1 MPKNYTSQMTSH
13 LKKIDKALGGR
24 VSKDLHDFTRDFYQK
39 MPVKELKNLPPE
51 EAAVV
56 VKEAYKFVGQR
67 KLKQIKAN
75 LSESV
80 TGKVVLTLLNDDMPF
95 LVDSVS
101 AELSRLGLTPS
112 RVIHPILHMVRD
124 AKGKYV
130 SIAAQTNKA
139 ASRESFIRFEFV
151 SLPEGLAK
159 KELLSKLEGILKVL
173 HQVVVDWEPMVE
185 RARQTV
191 ATLLEDNPKNSDEV
205 AEVTDFLNWLM
216 DGNFIFLGAVDYDF
230 SDGKNAFRIVKNTE
244 QGVFAMDDFP
254 LKPKGYTA
262 MPAESQH
269 FALQPNLL
277 EITKSNTISVVH
289 RPVQMD
295 YIGIKRFD
303 KKGKVIGERRF
314 LGLFTSNVYFQS
326 AERIPI
332 IRRKLGQVM
341 ARANFDPNSHDG
353 KALKTILEFAPRDE
367 IFQMSD
373 EDVFN
378 YAIGVLSV
386 ESSPQVHLFV
396 RRDIFERFVSCMV
409 FVPRDHFNTALREKI
424 QKILADRLQ
433 GEVSDFYTQ
442 MTDSPLA
449 RVHLIIKT
457 TPGDIPSLPID
468 ALEREI
474 ATVTYDWQEKLR
486 RELVKQHG
494 EKESQSI
501 FQAYKDAFST
511 SYGQYY
517 EPRNGMHDITK
528 IRQII
533 ASSSMGIELYHTKH
547 EPEGTLHLKFYNPES
562 QAALSEILPM
572 LENLGFHVID
582 EHPFRVVP
590 LNEGVKEVWV
600 RDFTLELKSAQPDL
614 DIEALKPLL
623 EEILLRIWEGQA
635 DNDGFNALALLGG
648 FDWRQI
654 SLLRAYSRYAR
665 QTKMSY
671 SNKAMVSALT
681 ANPKIAGALM
691 GYFKA
696 RFDPV
701 LNKKKTVSTHVEK
714 FEKEVESLLE
724 GVSNLEEDTI
734 LRIFRELIA
743 ATWRTNYYQ
752 KDANGD
758 VKDYISF
765 KFDSSKVPELPLPRP
780 LAEIFVYSRRVEGIH
795 LRGGKVARGGLRW
808 SDRREDYRTE
818 VLGLMKAQMV
828 KNAVIVPVGSKG
840 GFVLKQAP
848 TSGGREA
855 FMAEGIACYQTFLR
869 GMLDITD
876 NLVKGKIVPPKD
888 VVRHDDDDPYLVVA
902 ADKGTAT
909 FSDYANAIS
918 TEYDFWLDD
927 AFASGGSVGYDHKAM
942 GITAKGAWI
951 SVQRH
956 FREMGIDTQTEDFTV
971 MGIGD
976 MSGDVFGNGMLLSE
990 HICLQGAFNHL
1001 NIFLD
1006 PEPDAKKT
1014 FKERKRLFEL
1024 PRSSWQD
1031 YNRKLISKGGGIFSR
1046 KEKSIKITPQVRKM
1060 LDLASDVKTLSPNAL
1075 IRAML
1080 KAPVELLW
1088 NGGIGTYVKAESET
1102 HEQVGDRATN
1112 ALRINGHELRCE
1124 VIGEGGNL
1132 GFTQL
1137 GRIEY
1142 ARQGGRINTDAIDN
1156 SAGVDC
1162 SDHEVNIK
1170 IAFRQLLEA
1179 GGITMKRRNSVL
1191 EKMTDEV
1198 SRLVLRDNMLQTQ
1211 AITTAQIQG
1220 LDLLE
1225 SQARMMAA
1233 FEQKGLLNRKVE
1245 FLPNSK
1251 QMKERKVSGE
1261 SLTRPELS
1269 VLISYAKM
1277 SIYQSLLDSSFPD
1290 EPYLEQDLLRY
1301 FPKQMRKDF
1310 AEQIMSH
1317 RLKREI
1323 VATSV
1328 TNSIVNRAG
1337 ITFFFQI
1344 QEDTGLPPCDIARAY
1359 IVARDAFGI
1368 RELWRDIEE
1377 DDNIPASAR
1386 AEMFAQTS
1394 MFLERVVIWM
1404 LRNQPQPLKV
1414 DDTMAQFSDGIIKY
1428 LKICES
1434 LITDTLKKAYGD
1446 KKQRFIDMKVSPKL
1460 ASRIARLEIA
1470 SSALDVLKLAQDH
1483 KLKEEQAGKI
1493 YFELG
1498 ARLRLG
1504 WLRREASR
1512 MPVNSY
1518 WERLAAK
1525 AMISEMFDQQRRL
1538 ASTAI
1543 VRVCSNGKCPSDAL
1557 DEWEAEYDK
1566 TLSRFRL
1573 FIDDL
1578 KKAEEV
1584 TFPMLVIALR
1594 NVEAIG

>member
-1 MPKNYTSQMTSH
+1 MPKNYTSQVKSH
-13 LKKIDKALGGR
+13 LKKIDAALGKKA
-24 VSKDLHDFTRDFYQK
+24 SKDFKFFTQSFYHK
-39 MPVKELKNLPPE
+39 MPVIDLKSLSPE
-51 EAAVV
+51 DAAAIA
-56 VKEAYKFVGQR
+56 KEAYQFAAQHKA
-67 KLKQIKAN
+67 KQIKVD
-75 LSESV
+75 LSEDEKGRVILS
-80 TGKVVLTLLNDDMPF
+80 LLNDDMPF
-95 LVDSVS
+95 LVDSVT
-101 AELSRLGLTPS
+101 AELSRLGLTPM
-112 RVIHPILHMVRD
+112 RTIHPILNLKRD
-124 AKGKYV
+124 AKGKYLSV
-130 SIAAQTNKA
+130 AGGKDKEFA
-139 ASRESFIRFEFV
+139 RESFIRFEFI
-151 SLPEGLAK
+151 SLPENLTK
-159 KELLSKLEGILKVL
+159 KDIKQKLESVLKVL
-173 HQVVVDWEPMVE
+173 QRVVADWQLMVE
-185 RARQTV
+185 RAHETV
-191 ATLLEDNPKNSDEV
+191 ATLATDNPKSNEV
-205 AEVTDFLNWLM
+205 TEVTDFLNWLI

-230 SDGKNAFRIVKNTE
+230 SDGKKDFRIVKNTE

-262 MPAESQH
+262 MPAESKH
-269 FALQPNLL
+269 FALQPHLL

-332 IRRKLGQVM
+332 IRRKLDQVM
-341 ARANFDPNSHDG
+341 KRANFDPNSHDG

-367 IFQMSD
+367 MFQMS
-373 EDVFN
+373 EADVFN

-386 ESSPQVHLFV
+386 EASPQVHLFV
-396 RRDIFERFVSCMV
+396 RKDIFERFVSCMV

-424 QKILADRLQ
+424 QNILAERLQ

-457 TPGDIPSLPID
+457 KPGHIPTLPID

-474 ATVTYDWQEKLR
+474 AKVTYDWQEKLR

-494 EKESQSI
+494 EKESESI
-501 FQAYKDAFST
+501 FQAYKDAFSP

-533 ASSSMGIELYHTKH
+533 ANTSMGIELYHSKH

-582 EHPFRVVP
+582 EHPFRVTP
-590 LNEGVKEVWV
+590 KNEGVREIWV
-600 RDFTLELKSAQPDL
+600 RDFTLELKSAQPNL
-614 DIEALKPLL
+614 DIQALKPLL

-665 QTKMSY
+665 QTKISY
-671 SNKAMVSALT
+671 SNKAMVNALT
-681 ANPKIAGALM
+681 AHPNIATALM
-691 GYFKA
+691 AYFEA
-696 RFDPV
+696 RFDPK
-701 LNKKKTVSTHVEK
+701 LNEQKTIATKVEK
-714 FEKEVESLLE
+714 AEKDIESLLE
-724 GVSNLEEDTI
+724 DVSNLEEDTI
-734 LRIFRELIA
+734 LRIFRDLIK

-752 KDANGD
+752 TDANGK

-765 KFDSSKVPELPLPRP
+765 KFNSAIVPEIPLPRP
-780 LAEIFVYSRRVEGIH
+780 FAEIFVYSRRVEGIH

-840 GFVLKQAP
+840 GFVLKQPP
-848 TSGGREA
+848 TGGGREA
-855 FMAEGIACYQTFLR
+855 FMAEGISCYQTFLR
-869 GMLDITD
+869 GLLDVTD
-876 NLVKGKIVPPKD
+876 NLIKGKVVPPKQ
-888 VVRHDDDDPYLVVA
+888 VVRHDEDDPYLVVA
-902 ADKGTAT
+902 ADKGTAS

-918 TEYDFWLDD
+918 EEYNFWLGD

-942 GITAKGAWI
+942 GITAKGGWI

-956 FREMGIDTQTEDFTV
+956 FREMGIDTQSEDFTV

-976 MSGDVFGNGMLLSE
+976 MSGDVFGNGMLLSQ
-990 HICLQGAFNHL
+990 HIRLQGSFNHR

-1006 PEPDAKKT
+1006 PNPDAKKS

-1024 PRSSWQD
+1024 PRSTWQD
-1031 YNRKLISKGGGIFSR
+1031 YNKKLISAGGGIYPR
-1046 KEKSIKITPQVRKM
+1046 DVKTIKITPQVRKM
-1060 LDLASDVKTLSPNAL
+1060 LDLPSDVKALSPNKL

-1080 KAPVELLW
+1080 KAPVDLLW

-1112 ALRINGHELRCE
+1112 ALRINGHELRCK
-1124 VIGEGGNL
+1124 VVGEGGNL

-1142 ARQGGRINTDAIDN
+1142 ARHGGRINTDAIDN

-1170 IAFRQLLEA
+1170 IAFRQMLEA
-1179 GGITMKRRNSVL
+1179 KGITMKRRNTLL

-1198 SRLVLRDNMLQTQ
+1198 ERLVLRDNILQTQ

-1220 LDLLE
+1220 LSLFE
-1225 SQARMMAA
+1225 SQARMMEA

-1251 QMKERKVSGE
+1251 QMKERKASGE

-1277 SIYQSLLDSSFPD
+1277 SIYEGLLDTGFPD
-1290 EPYLEQDLLRY
+1290 ELYLEQDLVRY

-1310 AEQIMSH
+1310 VDQITSH

-1323 VATSV
+1323 IATSV

-1368 RELWRDIEE
+1368 RDLWRDIESDE
-1377 DDNIPASAR
+1377 TVPAVTR

-1404 LRNQPQPLKV
+1404 LRNQPQPLKI
-1414 DDTMAQFSDGIIKY
+1414 DDTMSQFSQGIIKY
-1428 LKICES
+1428 LKICDS
-1434 LITDTLKKAYGD
+1434 LITNTLKKAYSD
-1446 KKQRFIDMKVSPKL
+1446 KKQRFIDMKASQGL
-1460 ASRIARLEIA
+1460 SSRIARLEIA

-1483 KLKEEQAGKI
+1483 NLSEEQAGRI

-1512 MPVNSY
+1512 MPVSSY

-1538 ASTAI
+1538 ASTVI
-1543 VRVCSNGKCPSDAL
+1543 VKKCSKGKVHSEAL

-1566 TLSRFRL
+1566 TLSRFRR

-1578 KKAEEV
+1578 KTAEEV